1 MQNNKDIVISD
12 SIDVM
17 TDLNLKGCNV
27 IVNIT
32 DVDDSPNRV
41 KNVFNY
47 CDTNYFI
54 NSSKIQNANY

>member
-47 CDTNYFI
+47 CDNNYFI
-54 NSSKIQNANY
+54 NS